1 MRLKSQRNSGRT
13 VFEKVRGSERPGYE
27 GIQLLIFVPNSGT
40 VVPKMGT
47 TVQEPLSV
55 ALFPK
60 SRRVVLGILYGHPD
74 RTFYLREIVNLA
86 GLGMGQI
93 QRELKRLADSRIIRR
108 FEQGRHVYF
117 QADENCP
124 IYEEL
129 RSLVTKTVGAT
140 EVLRE
145 ALRDL
150 SDRISVAFV
159 YGSVARGE
167 QRHDSDLDLLVIGDV
182 SFADVVEAISE
193 AQSRLRREVNAVV
206 YPRDELSSKLAD
218 GHHFLTS
225 VIKSEKIFIIGD
237 EHELRT
243 LLEQQVD

>member
-1 MRLKSQRNSGRT
+1 
-13 VFEKVRGSERPGYE
+13 
-27 GIQLLIFVPNSGT
+27 
-40 VVPKMGT
+40 MGT
-47 TVQEPLSV
+47 IAEESLSV

-74 RTFYLREIVNLA
+74 RTFYLREIVEMA

-93 QRELKRLADSRIIRR
+93 QRELKRLADSGIIRR

-124 IYEEL
+124 VYEEL

-145 ALRDL
+145 ALQDL
-150 SDRISVAFV
+150 TERIEVAFV

-167 QRHDSDLDLLVIGDV
+167 ERHNSDLDLLVIGDA
-182 SFADVVEAISE
+182 SFGDVVEALTE
-193 AQSRLRREVNAVV
+193 AQPRLHREVNAVV
-206 YPRDELSSKLAD
+206 YPRDELSRKLANR
-218 GHHFLTS
+218 HHFLTS
-225 VIKSEKIFIIGD
+225 VIESEKIFIIGD
-237 EHELRT
+237 EDELRK
-243 LLEQQVD
+243 LLKQQVD